1 MFVLKRK
8 NNPAARKSALK
19 KGIVSVLSMGVFFGV
34 CRGAY
39 LINKS

>member
-8 NNPAARKSALK
+8 NNPAARSTALRK
-19 KGIVSVLSMGVFFGV
+19 AFWQVTSMGVFFGV

-39 LINKS
+39 LVARS